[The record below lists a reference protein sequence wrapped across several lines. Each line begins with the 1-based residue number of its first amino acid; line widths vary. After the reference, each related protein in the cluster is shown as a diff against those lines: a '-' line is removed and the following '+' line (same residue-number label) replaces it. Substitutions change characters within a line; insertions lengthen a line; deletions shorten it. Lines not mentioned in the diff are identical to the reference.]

1 MIKNENID
9 EITQIIN
16 NSFKGGYIMPIDIT
30 NILIKKRV
38 DLNSNINIDEQ
49 ILQIAI
55 YDEFKAYETYSKNN

>member
-1 MIKNENID
+1 
-9 EITQIIN
+9 
-16 NSFKGGYIMPIDIT
+16 MPIDY

-55 YDEFKAYETYSKNN
+55 YHEFKAYETYSKIVNNLSKEAI